1 MEVTMDGAAV
11 TLLFAGSIFVGL
23 IAEAV
28 ARRNISYEWVFAGI
42 GAFLG
47 GVVAS
52 EYLGSAS
59 DWGPVWSGLQ
69 ILPAVVGAVLCA
81 GFVEA
86 LAWYF
91 DRTPTRPDR
100 PPRAI

>member
-1 MEVTMDGAAV
+1 MDGVAV

-23 IAEAV
+23 ITEAA
-28 ARRNISYEWVFAGI
+28 ARRSIGYEWVFAGF

-47 GVVAS
+47 GLVAS
-52 EYLGSAS
+52 EYLGGAS
-59 DWGPVWSGLQ
+59 DWGPTWSGLQ
-69 ILPAVVGAVLCA
+69 ILPAVVGAVISA

-91 DRTPTRPDR
+91 DRTPTGPDR